1 MLFRSPALFCSLLVK
16 LAGLPVG
23 ERWSPSLH
31 RHHPPALKAAVRL
44 LLMAA
49 HRAPGKR
56 RKRRRFMWH
65 LLPRDVM
72 LRVLALAGSDVQGWL
87 AIS

>member
-1 MLFRSPALFCSLLVK
+1 M
-16 LAGLPVG
+16 
-23 ERWSPSLH
+23 LH

-44 LLMAA
+44 LLLAA

-56 RKRRRFMWH
+56 RRRFMWH

-72 LRVLALAGSDVQGWL
+72 LRVLALAGSDVQAWL